1 MPLLV
6 VPARPGL
13 LACLKF
19 CLKVGNDHLV
29 HDMAP
34 SALENIV
41 RAPPRPASFDRLK
54 AESFIRGESTLA
66 VLCDAPFDDVAARL
80 QGSLAANGLAVVH
93 VHEFDRLLAARGFDL
108 GMRARVYEV
117 CDARL
122 AANLFALDPGLA
134 HVLPC
139 RIAMHDHGGVV
150 TVTTS
155 RPVVLM
161 AEFSHA
167 ASVARLAR
175 SFEAGLQ
182 RVLQAIQP

>member
-1 MPLLV
+1 MTPI
-6 VPARPGL
+6 
-13 LACLKF
+13 
-19 CLKVGNDHLV
+19 
-29 HDMAP
+29 AP
-34 SALENIV
+34 ENPV
-41 RAPPRPASFDRLK
+41 RTPPSPASFDLLK

-66 VLCDAPFDDVAARL
+66 VVCDAPFDEVAARL
-80 QGSLAANGLAVVH
+80 QGSLAANGLAVLH
-93 VHEFDRLLAARGFDL
+93 VHELDRMLAAKGFAL
-108 GMRARVYEV
+108 GMRCRVYEV
-117 CDARL
+117 CDAHL
-122 AANLFALDPGLA
+122 AAHLLALDPGLA

-150 TVTTS
+150 TVTTP

-182 RVLQAIQP
+182 RVLKGMQP